1 MNYGKRGA
9 AKKKKALRSK
19 SKKWSKR
26 FALTFFKAILLLILA
41 VGIIGICGGLGVV
54 KGILASAPDT
64 DIDVS
69 PSGFSTFV
77 YDAEGNQIAKLDA
90 EGSNRVPV
98 SMDKIPEN
106 LAHAFVAIEDARF
119 YEHNGIDIKGIIRA
133 GFIGLTSGHFSE
145 GASTITQ
152 QLIKNNVLTS
162 WTSESEKG
170 FAVKVKRKIQEQ
182 YLAIMLEKQMDK
194 DKILENYMNTINLG
208 QNTLG
213 VQAASK
219 RYFGKNVW
227 ELNLS
232 ECAVI
237 AAITQ
242 NPSRYNPITHPEK
255 NAERREKV
263 LGDMLEQG
271 YISQSEF
278 DEALGDDVYSR
289 IQIVNEET
297 GETAINSYFVDAL
310 TEMVMED
317 LEAAGYSETQAF
329 SLLYSGGL
337 KIYSTQDP
345 TIQAICDEVCSNEE
359 NYPDG
364 TTWYL
369 NYQLTIQHANGE
381 TNNYSK
387 EMLEDYLKQNGS
399 DKKYPLLFSSQDD
412 AYAAAENYKASLLQ
426 DGDEVLAEKI
436 SMTPQPQISMTIE
449 DQSTGNV
456 VALVGGRGAKE
467 ANRTLNR
474 ATSTTRQPGST
485 FKIVSTYAP
494 ALDSAGLTLADVFV
508 DAPFNYANGK
518 PVSNWY
524 SSGYRGICSLRDGIR
539 DSLNIIA
546 VKTLTSIKPQLGY
559 DYLQNFGFT
568 TLVESEERNGQIFSD
583 IQQSLALGGITHGV
597 TNMELNASYATI
609 ANGGTYIKPKL
620 YTKIVDHDGNIL
632 IDNTAGES
640 RQVIKESTA
649 FLLTDAMVDVVTSGT
664 GTSVNFG
671 GMSIAGK
678 TGTTSDYN
686 DVWFA
691 GYTPYYTCTTWTGYD
706 NNAKLSGKNGERNL
720 AKTLWRATMSK
731 IHENLENKAFNV
743 PADIVTA
750 TVCSQSGKLPIPG
763 MCDETLKTEYFA
775 KGTVPTETCDVHYQ
789 GMVCEYSGLPATEF
803 CPFGVPGTVT
813 MTPALDAALSGNV
826 NQNADGTA
834 ANQCPHNA
842 AFFADPNANAII
854 AQQQLELDARHM
866 LANYDA
872 QMANLQAALQNA
884 QAVLLN
890 AQQQAAAATDPDSQA
905 AAQNAITQA
914 QQEIDNLN
922 SQIMALQNAHALQQ
936 QQDQQA
942 GTPGQ

>member
-41 VGIIGICGGLGVV
+41 VGIIGVCGGLGVV

-77 YDAEGNQIAKLDA
+77 SDAEGNQIAKLDA

-640 RQVIKESTA
+640 RQVIKESTS

>member
-41 VGIIGICGGLGVV
+41 VGIIGVCGGLGVV

-182 YLAIMLEKQMDK
+182 YLAITLEKQMDK